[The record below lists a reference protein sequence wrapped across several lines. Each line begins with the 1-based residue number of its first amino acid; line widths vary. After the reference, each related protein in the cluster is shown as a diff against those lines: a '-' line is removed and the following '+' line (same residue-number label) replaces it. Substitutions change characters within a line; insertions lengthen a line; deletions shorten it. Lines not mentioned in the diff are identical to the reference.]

1 MTHPNFRRAAPL
13 HSLSP
18 AAPERVEQ
26 IAPQFC

>member
-1 MTHPNFRRAAPL
+1 MTHPNFVATL